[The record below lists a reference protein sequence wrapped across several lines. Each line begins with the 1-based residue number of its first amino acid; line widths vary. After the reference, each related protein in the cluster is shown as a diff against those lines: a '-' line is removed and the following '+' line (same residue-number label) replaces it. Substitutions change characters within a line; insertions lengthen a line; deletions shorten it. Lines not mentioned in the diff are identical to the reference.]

1 MVFNNSSL
9 FMSISN
15 LKYTFHG
22 CEKTHVEFSFISML
36 VDRGKKW
43 GSYKMEVIIRKV
55 GHSYH

>member
-1 MVFNNSSL
+1 
-9 FMSISN
+9 MSMSN

-22 CEKTHVEFSFISML
+22 CEKTHVKISFISML

-55 GHSYH
+55 GDSYQWS